1 MSDRKAGLDRE
12 AMRRMVREVLR
23 DALPEAIKGSAA
35 AKAAAQKVVAS
46 ASVAARAEPAAKTAA
61 SGVSPSQA
69 RQSAGEEVSLQSDQ
83 ELAQFVRRIVH
94 LLENPATREAVKS
107 GRHGFRLKR
116 SSSSSPVASAGR
128 PAGAVEK
135 IAKGVVKENTV
146 VDAAKAGARLVIG
159 RGVVVTPLARDKARQ
174 LGVQIERD
182 V

>member
-23 DALPEAIKGSAA
+23 DALPEAIKSSAA
-35 AKAAAQKVVAS
+35 LKAAAQKAVTS
-46 ASVAARAEPAAKTAA
+46 APAPAQSELAAKKAA
-61 SGVSPSQA
+61 PGRQSTPA
-69 RQSAGEEVSLQSDQ
+69 RQSVGEEVSFQSDQ
-83 ELAQFVRRIVH
+83 DLAQFVRRIVH

-107 GRHGFRLKR
+107 GRHAFKLKR
-116 SSSSSPVASAGR
+116 PGSAPAAASSGR
-128 PAGAVEK
+128 PAGAAEK
-135 IAKGVVKENTV
+135 ILKGVVKENTV
-146 VDAAKAGARLVIG
+146 IDAAKAGARLVIG

>member
-23 DALPEAIKGSAA
+23 DALPEAIKAGGALRAAAEKAASAA
-35 AKAAAQKVVAS
+35 SPAAS
-46 ASVAARAEPAAKTAA
+46 AEPAAKKAAAARPAVTERPAA
-61 SGVSPSQA
+61 S
-69 RQSAGEEVSLQSDQ
+69 EEISIQSDQ
-83 ELAQFVRRIVH
+83 DLAKFVRRLVQ
-94 LLENPATREAVKS
+94 LLADPVTGEAVRS
-107 GRHGFRLKR
+107 GRHQFMLKR
-116 SSSSSPVASAGR
+116 SRLSPGPVSTR
-128 PAGAVEK
+128 PAGALQK

-146 VDAAKAGARLVIG
+146 VAAAKAGQRLVIG

>member
-35 AKAAAQKVVAS
+35 LKAAAQKVVAS
-46 ASVAARAEPAAKTAA
+46 APAPARAEPAAKKAMPTGQ
-61 SGVSPSQA
+61 STPA

-83 ELAQFVRRIVH
+83 DLAQFVHRIVH

-107 GRHGFRLKR
+107 GRHAFKLKR
-116 SSSSSPVASAGR
+116 SGSTASTASTGR
-128 PAGAVEK
+128 PAGATEK
-135 IAKGVVKENTV
+135 ILKGVVKENTV
-146 VDAAKAGARLVIG
+146 VDAAKAGARLIIG

>member
-1 MSDRKAGLDRE
+1 VSDRKAGLDRE

-23 DALPEAIKGSAA
+23 EALPDAIKGSGALRAA
-35 AKAAAQKVVAS
+35 AEKVVAGAS
-46 ASVAARAEPAAKTAA
+46 APARTEPATKKAA
-61 SGVSPSQA
+61 PGPQPSQA
-69 RQSAGEEVSLQSDQ
+69 RQGAGEEVSLQSDQ
-83 ELAQFVRRIVH
+83 DLAQFVRRLVH

-116 SSSSSPVASAGR
+116 SSSPSPAASTGR

-135 IAKGVVKENTV
+135 ILKGVVKENTV
-146 VDAAKAGARLVIG
+146 VDAAKVGARLVIG

>member
-1 MSDRKAGLDRE
+1 MSDRKSGLDRE

-35 AKAAAQKVVAS
+35 AKAAAQKVVAN
-46 ASVAARAEPAAKTAA
+46 APAPARAEPAAKTPAP
-61 SGVSPSQA
+61 GPSPSQA

-107 GRHGFRLKR
+107 GRHAFRLKR
-116 SSSSSPVASAGR
+116 FSSSASSGR

>member
-23 DALPEAIKGSAA
+23 DALPEAIKGSGAL
-35 AKAAAQKVVAS
+35 KAAAQKVVAS
-46 ASVAARAEPAAKTAA
+46 ASAPVRAEPAAQKAA
-61 SGVSPSQA
+61 PGASSSQA

-94 LLENPATREAVKS
+94 LLENPATREAVQS

-116 SSSSSPVASAGR
+116 SSSSSPAAPSGR

>member
-1 MSDRKAGLDRE
+1 M
-12 AMRRMVREVLR
+12 
-23 DALPEAIKGSAA
+23 
-35 AKAAAQKVVAS
+35 VVAN
-46 ASVAARAEPAAKTAA
+46 APAPARAEPAAKTPAP
-61 SGVSPSQA
+61 GPSPSQA

-107 GRHGFRLKR
+107 GRHAFRLKR
-116 SSSSSPVASAGR
+116 FSSSSSAASSGR

>member
-23 DALPEAIKGSAA
+23 EALPDAIKGSGALRAA
-35 AKAAAQKVVAS
+35 AEKVVAG
-46 ASVAARAEPAAKTAA
+46 VAAPARAEPTTKKATPSAQP
-61 SGVSPSQA
+61 SPA
-69 RQSAGEEVSLQSDQ
+69 RQNAGEEVSLQNDQ
-83 ELAQFVRRIVH
+83 DLAQFVRRIVH

-107 GRHGFRLKR
+107 GRHGFKLKR
-116 SSSSSPVASAGR
+116 SSAPSPAASPGR
-128 PAGAVEK
+128 PGGAAQK
-135 IAKGVVKENTV
+135 ILKGVVKENTV

>member
-35 AKAAAQKVVAS
+35 LKAAAQKVVAS
-46 ASVAARAEPAAKTAA
+46 APARAEPAPKK
-61 SGVSPSQA
+61 SSPGA
-69 RQSAGEEVSLQSDQ
+69 QSAPTRQNPEEEVSLQSDQ

-116 SSSSSPVASAGR
+116 SSASSPVASAGR